1 MRKLRRFE
9 QRIKE
14 FQAVTGD
21 GMEKGTCAISWAT
34 VQDEDWSDNWK
45 KYFHP
50 EKVGGMI
57 VIKPTWEDYTASPD
71 DIVIELDPGAAFG
84 TGTHPTTA
92 MCIRELETLVRGG
105 MRVFDVGTGSGVL
118 SIAAAKLGATDVTA
132 MDYDRTAVNVAE
144 ENIRQNRLDGQIKT
158 GVSDL
163 LKSFEGKADLI
174 VANIIADIII
184 RLFDELDE
192 HLAEHGQLL
201 ASGIISERLADVT
214 AACIAHGFVVDKV
227 IEEKRLGGN
236 GHQPWRREM
245 RRLFYK
251 GLLQDTIEITGADAH
266 HLMHVMR
273 ARPGQEIIVV
283 DDENQVARMEMTA
296 FCETAVTLTLRERLA
311 ADTESPIQLVL
322 AQCLLKADKMDF
334 VVQKAVE
341 LGAVGVVPV
350 RSQNCVVRYDAKKA
364 AGRRD
369 RWQKIADEAAKQCG
383 RTALLSVEPVTD
395 IEDFLQQEAACGR
408 YRADL
413 LL

>member
-1 MRKLRRFE
+1 
-9 QRIKE
+9 
-14 FQAVTGD
+14 
-21 GMEKGTCAISWAT
+21 
-34 VQDEDWSDNWK
+34 
-45 KYFHP
+45 
-50 EKVGGMI
+50 
-57 VIKPTWEDYTASPD
+57 
-71 DIVIELDPGAAFG
+71 
-84 TGTHPTTA
+84 
-92 MCIRELETLVRGG
+92 
-105 MRVFDVGTGSGVL
+105 
-118 SIAAAKLGATDVTA
+118 
-132 MDYDRTAVNVAE
+132 
-144 ENIRQNRLDGQIKT
+144 
-158 GVSDL
+158 
-163 LKSFEGKADLI
+163 
-174 VANIIADIII
+174 
-184 RLFDELDE
+184 
-192 HLAEHGQLL
+192 
-201 ASGIISERLADVT
+201 
-214 AACIAHGFVVDKV
+214 
-227 IEEKRLGGN
+227 
-236 GHQPWRREM
+236 M

-322 AQCLLKADKMDF
+322 ALCLLKADKMDF

-395 IEDFLQQEAACGR
+395 IEDFLQQEAANADTELIFCYENEQDQTVKDYLSQVTAKRIVLLIGPEGGFSLEEAAAVAEAGGHSVTLGPR
-408 YRADL
+408 ILRAETAALAALAVAQYAKGDL
-413 LL
+413 GA

>member
-1 MRKLRRFE
+1 
-9 QRIKE
+9 
-14 FQAVTGD
+14 
-21 GMEKGTCAISWAT
+21 
-34 VQDEDWSDNWK
+34 
-45 KYFHP
+45 
-50 EKVGGMI
+50 
-57 VIKPTWEDYTASPD
+57 
-71 DIVIELDPGAAFG
+71 
-84 TGTHPTTA
+84 
-92 MCIRELETLVRGG
+92 
-105 MRVFDVGTGSGVL
+105 
-118 SIAAAKLGATDVTA
+118 
-132 MDYDRTAVNVAE
+132 
-144 ENIRQNRLDGQIKT
+144 
-158 GVSDL
+158 
-163 LKSFEGKADLI
+163 
-174 VANIIADIII
+174 
-184 RLFDELDE
+184 
-192 HLAEHGQLL
+192 
-201 ASGIISERLADVT
+201 
-214 AACIAHGFVVDKV
+214 
-227 IEEKRLGGN
+227 
-236 GHQPWRREM
+236 M

-395 IEDFLQQEAACGR
+395 IADFLQQEAAAADTELIFFYENEQDQTVKDYLSQVTAKRIVLLIGPEGGFSLDEAAAVAEAGGHSVTLGPR
-408 YRADL
+408 ILRAETAALAALAVAQYAKGDL
-413 LL
+413 GA

>member
-1 MRKLRRFE
+1 
-9 QRIKE
+9 
-14 FQAVTGD
+14 
-21 GMEKGTCAISWAT
+21 
-34 VQDEDWSDNWK
+34 
-45 KYFHP
+45 
-50 EKVGGMI
+50 
-57 VIKPTWEDYTASPD
+57 
-71 DIVIELDPGAAFG
+71 
-84 TGTHPTTA
+84 
-92 MCIRELETLVRGG
+92 
-105 MRVFDVGTGSGVL
+105 
-118 SIAAAKLGATDVTA
+118 
-132 MDYDRTAVNVAE
+132 
-144 ENIRQNRLDGQIKT
+144 
-158 GVSDL
+158 
-163 LKSFEGKADLI
+163 
-174 VANIIADIII
+174 
-184 RLFDELDE
+184 
-192 HLAEHGQLL
+192 
-201 ASGIISERLADVT
+201 
-214 AACIAHGFVVDKV
+214 
-227 IEEKRLGGN
+227 
-236 GHQPWRREM
+236 M

-395 IEDFLQQEAACGR
+395 IEEFLQQEAANADTELIFCYENEQDQTVKDYLSQVTAKRIVLLIGPEGGFSLDEAAAVAEAGGHSVTLGPR
-408 YRADL
+408 ILRAETAALAALAVAQYAKGDL
-413 LL
+413 GA

>member
-1 MRKLRRFE
+1 
-9 QRIKE
+9 
-14 FQAVTGD
+14 
-21 GMEKGTCAISWAT
+21 
-34 VQDEDWSDNWK
+34 
-45 KYFHP
+45 
-50 EKVGGMI
+50 
-57 VIKPTWEDYTASPD
+57 
-71 DIVIELDPGAAFG
+71 
-84 TGTHPTTA
+84 
-92 MCIRELETLVRGG
+92 
-105 MRVFDVGTGSGVL
+105 
-118 SIAAAKLGATDVTA
+118 
-132 MDYDRTAVNVAE
+132 
-144 ENIRQNRLDGQIKT
+144 
-158 GVSDL
+158 
-163 LKSFEGKADLI
+163 
-174 VANIIADIII
+174 
-184 RLFDELDE
+184 
-192 HLAEHGQLL
+192 
-201 ASGIISERLADVT
+201 
-214 AACIAHGFVVDKV
+214 
-227 IEEKRLGGN
+227 
-236 GHQPWRREM
+236 M

-395 IEDFLQQEAACGR
+395 IEDFLQQEAANADTELIFCYENEQDQTVKDYLSRVTAKRIVLLVGPEGGFSLDEAKAVAEAGGHSVTLGPR
-408 YRADL
+408 ILRAETAALAALAVAQYAKGDL
-413 LL
+413 GA